1 MPRGPRISYPHA
13 IFHVINR
20 FVDRHPFFKS
30 ANDYAE
36 FLNIYYDEAA
46 TFGIWTYAHDL
57 MPNHFHIILETPSG
71 EISRFLQRWLTRAAQ
86 SLNRRRGRVGH
97 LFQGRSKTLIVEK
110 DRYFSTVIGYVL
122 TNRVRAGLAKDIF
135 SDPWN
140 SVSEMLSL
148 KGCRLA
154 RGPLWEYLFGHEFDE
169 RRGRAH
175 VSECRNWLSNLQP
188 SEIVENFKEGHRG
201 SFLSTAEYR
210 AKLLDVVERRKSV
223 AGRGLRRKTD
233 RHLKSWTWAEI
244 RRASAVTVDREG
256 IGKSNWRSREDAIRQ
271 ISWYVAHVGAG
282 WTWDRILEKEVSMGS
297 RIRPNR
303 MAVLRVRRDKIK
315 KRLADQA
322 IASCLSARC
331 YNVTE

>member
-30 ANDYAE
+30 PDDYAE

-57 MPNHFHIILETPSG
+57 MPNHFHIVLETPSG

-86 SLNRRRGRVGH
+86 GLNRRRGRVGH

-110 DRYFSTVIGYVL
+110 DRYFSTVVGYVL
-122 TNRVRAGLAKDIF
+122 TNRVRAGLSKDIF

-140 SVSEMLSL
+140 SVNEMLSL
-148 KGCRLA
+148 KASRLA

-169 RRGRAH
+169 RRRRAH
-175 VSECRNWLSNLQP
+175 VSECRNWLSNLR
-188 SEIVENFKEGHRG
+188 SAEIVEDFKGGHRG

-210 AKLLDVVERRKSV
+210 KNLLNVMERRKAVVGS
-223 AGRGLRRKTD
+223 GLRRKTD
-233 RHLKSWTWAEI
+233 RHLKSWTWAGI
-244 RRASAVTVDREG
+244 RRSAAKTVDREG
-256 IGKSNWRSREDAIRQ
+256 IGKAKWRSREDAIRH

-282 WTWDRILEKEVSMGS
+282 WTWNRILECEDSIGS
-297 RIRPNR
+297 RVRPNS
-303 MAVLRVRRDKIK
+303 MAVLRVRRDELK
-315 KRLADQA
+315 KRLADPA
-322 IASCLSARC
+322 IPQIGDR
-331 YNVTE
+331 